1 MSKKLITNKQ
11 NTILTL
17 LLTFRFLNS
26 KQIQQFLNHK
36 DHRRING
43 WLKDLTDKGYIER
56 DFTPIYGILTKPAV
70 FNLSPLG
77 RKYIRDTYQDVSRK
91 YLGKLR
97 EDVKRSKA
105 FRTKCQVLADIYLAH
120 YPDKVDKLIE
130 EITEY
135 LNEGVLLEDNKSQF
149 FTPAF
154 YEDLEE
160 IIPILKLKPDA
171 YMYEKDKEGITH
183 CVFYVLDSYVPRLM
197 LQYFLKN
204 IFTTLDEEYWEEDNI
219 HSLQIYVLCPNNM
232 VIIYLRRLLKSFLE
246 RYYGGK
252 ELIFHFA
259 TRNQLAK
266 RIKTKSGKT
275 GWITVS
281 SEDTFDE

>member
-11 NTILTL
+11 NTILIL

-43 WLKDLTDKGYIER
+43 WLKDLTEKEYIER

-70 FNLSPLG
+70 FNLSSNG
-77 RKYIRDTYQDVSRK
+77 RKYIRETYQDVSKK

-97 EDVKRSKA
+97 EDTKRSKS

-120 YPDKVDKLIE
+120 YPDKVDKFLK
-130 EITEY
+130 EISEN
-135 LNEGVLLEDNKSQF
+135 LNEGVVLEDNKSQF

-154 YEDLEE
+154 YEVLEE
-160 IIPILKLKPDA
+160 IIPVLKLKPDA

-183 CVFYVLDSYVPRLM
+183 CVFYVLDAYVPRLM

-204 IFTTLDEEYWEEDNI
+204 IFTTLDEEYWEEDNVL
-219 HSLQIYVLCPNNM
+219 SLHIYVLCPNNM

-252 ELIFHFA
+252 ELVFHFA
-259 TRNQLAK
+259 TRNQVTK

-275 GWITVS
+275 GWIEVS
-281 SEDTFDE
+281 SEDEVD

>member
-1 MSKKLITNKQ
+1 MSKKIITNKQ

-26 KQIQQFLNHK
+26 KQIQQFLSHK

-43 WLKDLTDKGYIER
+43 WLKDLTDKGYIDR

-70 FNLSPLG
+70 FNLSSIG
-77 RKYIRDTYQDVSRK
+77 RKYIRDNYQDVSMK

-97 EDVKRSKA
+97 EDKDRSKS
-105 FRTKCQVLADIYLAH
+105 FRVKCQIVADLYLAH
-120 YPDKVDKLIE
+120 YPDKVDKFIEKMKEHLTDGLI
-130 EITEY
+130 
-135 LNEGVLLEDNKSQF
+135 LEDNKNGQF
-149 FTPAF
+149 FTSAF
-154 YEDLEE
+154 YEVLEE

-171 YMYEKDKEGITH
+171 YMYDKTKEGITH
-183 CVFYVLDSYVPRLM
+183 CAFYVLDAYVPRLM

-204 IFTTLDEEYWEEDNI
+204 IFTTLDEEYWEEDDI
-219 HSLQIYVLCPNNM
+219 ESLQIYVLCPNNM

-246 RYYGGK
+246 RYYGK
-252 ELIFHFA
+252 LLIFHFA
-259 TRNQLAK
+259 TRNQLSK

-281 SEDTFDE
+281 SEDETE

>member
-1 MSKKLITNKQ
+1 MSKKIITNKQ
-11 NTILTL
+11 QIILTL

-43 WLKDLTDKGYIER
+43 WLKDLTEKGYLER
-56 DFTPIYGILTKPAV
+56 DFKPIYGILTKPAV
-70 FNLSPLG
+70 YFLSPKG
-77 RKYIRDTYQDVSRK
+77 RKYVRDSHWDVSRK
-91 YLGKLR
+91 YLGRLR
-97 EDVKRSKA
+97 EDTKRSKS
-105 FRTKCQVLADIYLAH
+105 FRIKCQLIADIYLAH
-120 YPDKVDKLIE
+120 YPSKVNELIA
-130 EITEY
+130 EIKEC
-135 LNEGVLLEDNKSQF
+135 LINGLVPEDNKVQF
-149 FTPAF
+149 YTPAF
-154 YEDLEE
+154 YEVLEE
-160 IIPILKLKPDA
+160 FVPLLKLKPDA
-171 YMYEKDKEGITH
+171 YMYEKGKGGITH
-183 CVFYVLDSYVPRLM
+183 CMFYVLDAYVPRLM

-204 IFTTLDEEYWEEDNI
+204 IFSILDEEYWEEDNI
-219 HSLQIYVLCPNNM
+219 QSLQIYVLCPNNM

-275 GWITVS
+275 GWISVS
-281 SEDTFDE
+281 SEDEED

>member
-1 MSKKLITNKQ
+1 MSKKIITNKQ
-11 NTILTL
+11 QTILAL

-56 DFTPIYGILTKPAV
+56 DFKPIYGILTKPAV
-70 FNLSPLG
+70 FNLSPTG
-77 RKYIRDTYQDVSRK
+77 RKYMRDTYRDVSRK

-97 EDVKRSKA
+97 EDTKRSKS

-120 YPDKVDKLIE
+120 YPEKVEKLMG

-135 LNEGVLLEDNKSQF
+135 LTDGVILEDNKLQF
-149 FTPAF
+149 FTSAF

-183 CVFYVLDSYVPRLM
+183 CIFYVLDAYVPRLM
-197 LQYFLKN
+197 LQYFLKG
-204 IFTTLDEEYWEEDNI
+204 IFTTLDEEYWEEDDI
-219 HSLQIYVLCPNNM
+219 QSLQIYVLCPNNM

-246 RYYGGK
+246 RYYGK
-252 ELIFHFA
+252 TLIFHFA
-259 TRNQLAK
+259 TRNQLQK
-266 RIKTKSGKT
+266 RIQTKSGKT
-275 GWITVS
+275 GWITAS
-281 SEDTFDE
+281 SENEE